1 MFTTKIVNNEWNKD
15 FGSDFENFFGK
26 SYPFV
31 IKKGGNESVVDNS
44 DIMIKI
50 KCDMPGVRKEQI
62 EVSFKEKGRVVIS
75 AKKINEDD
83 REFEYHYM
91 FSDNVNVDGTE
102 LTYENG
108 VLIIEIPKV
117 KTNKENKVFKL

>member
-1 MFTTKIVNNEWNKD
+1 MKTVNNEWNKD
-15 FGSDFENFFGK
+15 FGSDFENFFYQK
-26 SYPFV
+26 RSFV
-31 IKKGGNESVVDNS
+31 IKKGGNDSFVDNS

-108 VLIIEIPKV
+108 VLIVEIPKV

>member
-1 MFTTKIVNNEWNKD
+1 MKYYEWNND
-15 FGSDFENFFGK
+15 FGSNFENFFEQK
-26 SYPFV
+26 RSFI
-31 IKKGGNESVVDNS
+31 IKKGGNDSFVDNS

-108 VLIIEIPKV
+108 VLIVEIPKV